1 MEKKFNCI
9 MCPLGCELIVK
20 VEGERILVS
29 GNNCIRGEQYAKS
42 ELTNPVRSISSLVK
56 VADGSVIQVKT
67 DGQIPKSKIM
77 ECMDYL
83 SGIVL
88 KTRPKYHEIVVNN
101 IFGTGINIISIE

>member
-9 MCPLGCELIVK
+9 MCPLGCELTVK
-20 VEGERILVS
+20 IEGEKISVS

-42 ELTNPVRSISSLVK
+42 ELTNPVRSVSSLIK

-67 DGQIPKSKIM
+67 NGQIPKAKIM

-83 SGIVL
+83 SGFVL
-88 KTRPKYHEIVVNN
+88 KSRPKYHEIIVKN
-101 IFGTGINIISIE
+101 ICGTGIDIISIE